1 MVELTPARPAAV
13 VFDADGVLVDTE
25 PAWAAA
31 RTALYAH
38 HHQQFGAAAKRETLG
53 TGIAGTGQLLSRLLK
68 APARAGELTDELLAL
83 LVEQVSGGPVR
94 ALPGALELV
103 DELQGQLPL
112 AVASNSPRAL
122 LDRTLQATG
131 LAGRF
136 DVVLGADEV
145 PRPKPAPDLY
155 RTAVERLGA
164 QPGASVAI
172 EDSAPGVAAA
182 RAAGL
187 YVIGVHSRDGASL
200 EADQLASSLRDPALR
215 ARLGLSPRCDA
226 VRSRTP
232 G

>member
-31 RTALYAH
+31 RAALYARH
-38 HHQQFGAAAKRETLG
+38 GQEFGARAKRETLG
-53 TGIAGTGQLLSRLLK
+53 TGVAGTGQRLSDLLE
-68 APARAGELTDELLAL
+68 APACAGELADELLAL
-83 LVEQVSGGPVR
+83 LLEQVTGGPVR

-103 DELQGQLPL
+103 DELQGRLPL

-122 LDRTLQATG
+122 LARTLEATG

-145 PRPKPAPDLY
+145 PHPKPAPDLY

-164 QPGASVAI
+164 EPGASVAV

-187 YVIGVHSRDGASL
+187 YVIGVHARDGASL

-226 VRSRTP
+226 VPSRVP